1 MNALRQGAELDE
13 LPTILIVEDDP
24 DIQGVVEDALTEG
37 GFRCAVVASAEEALT
52 LLQGGQKYLALVVDI
67 NLRGRMT
74 GWAATRTARDMD
86 PNIPIVYMTAGA
98 GDQWPS
104 RGVPKS
110 ILLQKPFAPAQLVT
124 AVSNLLNAGG
134 TSA

>member
-1 MNALRQGAELDE
+1 MDE

-24 DIQGVVEDALTEG
+24 DIQGVVEDALTDG
-37 GFRCAVVASAEEALT
+37 GFRCAALGSADDALT
-52 LLQGGQKYLALVVDI
+52 LLQAGQKYLALVVDI
-67 NLRGRMT
+67 NLRGRMP
-74 GWAATRTARDMD
+74 GWAVSRTARDMD

-104 RGVPKS
+104 QGVPKS

-134 TSA
+134 TPG

>member
-1 MNALRQGAELDE
+1 LDE

-37 GFRCAVVASAEEALT
+37 GFRCAVVASADVASAEEALT
-52 LLQGGQKYLALVVDI
+52 LLQAGQKYLALVADI

-74 GWAATRTARDMD
+74 GWAATRAARDMD

-98 GDQWPS
+98 ADQWPS
-104 RGVPKS
+104 QGVPKS
-110 ILLQKPFAPAQLVT
+110 ILLQKPFAPAQLIT
-124 AVSNLLNAGG
+124 AVSALLNVG
-134 TSA
+134 